1 MDLGLED
8 SWYQTHVSQDKD
20 CTRDMLI
27 RNVDTI
33 LYKGKASFSGVSWGR
48 KAQKALDHGVLSPS
62 KDIYRALPFLLVQH
76 IFFLSMSG
84 SFHET
89 QMKKDFRSFS
99 TNWLLP
105 RVNLDILLS
114 SPYSIS
120 HISCLLLLYLF
131 KSCLGSRIVEVYG
144 YSFPVI
150 SRRHKLIVYF
160 LVHWLLQSFQLYF
173 PDVL

>member
-8 SWYQTHVSQDKD
+8 SWYQTYVSQDKD

-48 KAQKALDHGVLSPS
+48 QAQKALDHGVLSPS
-62 KDIYRALPFLLVQH
+62 KDIYRALQFLLVQH
-76 IFFLSMSG
+76 TFFLSVSG
-84 SFHET
+84 SFHEA

-99 TNWLLP
+99 TNWLLS

-114 SPYSIS
+114 SP
-120 HISCLLLLYLF
+120 
-131 KSCLGSRIVEVYG
+131 
-144 YSFPVI
+144 
-150 SRRHKLIVYF
+150 
-160 LVHWLLQSFQLYF
+160 
-173 PDVL
+173 